1 MIIADE
7 QLPAFHRRVD
17 LNALIEDYPV
27 AEAFEQGVFRWPA
40 DRIRDL
46 QNRRFLH
53 IVDVGWSNPF
63 YRRRWT
69 DAGLRHGDIRSL
81 DDIGKLPLFTSDD
94 IKDDQQAHPPLGQIH
109 NLSRA
114 DLARGPFKLQ
124 ASGGTTGKPRFTAFG
139 PRDWALQGISSAR
152 VLHIQGGRPGDVM
165 QIPATCSLAN
175 LGWAYYNACHNF
187 LGVLPLTT
195 GSGVVTPTRKQL
207 EIAFELG
214 TNLWLSFPEYLT
226 HLAKVCRDELGRD
239 VRELNTKFLSTF
251 LGPDTENRLRA
262 TLEESWG
269 CKAYDQYGTNEVG
282 GGAFE
287 CQAQSGLHLM
297 EDMAVFEFVDVES
310 GLPVGDGETGNMVV
324 TVLAREL
331 PPIIRYNLRDLGRLV
346 SAAPCACGGRFR
358 RMDHF
363 LGRSDDMVKIRGVN
377 IYPMGC
383 LSAVKSDPRT
393 TGEWLC
399 IAERR
404 ARDGTLRDELI
415 VQVEVVRGAGL
426 PDDLRAHLEQRL
438 HSDLGVK
445 VAVEL
450 VEEGALAAAANFGR
464 EGKAK
469 RLVDRRQAPAES
481 ARSAEA

>member
-1 MIIADE
+1 MIVDAE
-7 QLPAFHRRVD
+7 LPAFHRRVD
-17 LNALIEDYPV
+17 LDALIAEYPV
-27 AEAFEQGVFRWPA
+27 ADAFEQGVFRWSQ
-40 DRIRDL
+40 DRLREL
-46 QNRRFLH
+46 QNRRFQH
-53 IVDVGWSNPF
+53 IVEVGWANPF

-69 DAGLRHGDIRSL
+69 AAGLQPGDIRSL
-81 DDIGKLPLFTSDD
+81 DDLGRLPLFTSDD
-94 IKDDQQAHPPLGQIH
+94 IKDDQQAHPPFGEIH

-114 DLARGPFKLQ
+114 DLAGAPFKVQ
-124 ASGGTTGKPRFTAFG
+124 ASGGTTGKPRFTVFG
-139 PRDWALQGISSAR
+139 PRDWAIQGISSAR
-152 VLHIQGGRPGDVM
+152 VLHVQGGRPGDVM

-207 EIAFELG
+207 EIGFDLG
-214 TNLWLSFPEYLT
+214 TNIWMSFPEYLT
-226 HLAKVCRDELGRD
+226 HLAKTCREELGRD
-239 VRELNTKFLSTF
+239 IRELKTKLLSTF
-251 LGPDTENRLRA
+251 LGPDTEGLLRR

-297 EDMAVFEFVDVES
+297 EDMAVFEFVDVET
-310 GLPVGDGETGNMVV
+310 GLPVKDGETGNMVV
-324 TVLAREL
+324 TILAREL

-346 SAAPCACGGRFR
+346 SAAPCGCGGTFR

-399 IAERR
+399 VAERSEQGG
-404 ARDGTLRDELI
+404 ALRDDLT
-415 VQVEVVRGAGL
+415 VQVEVLSGVGR
-426 PDDLRAHLEQRL
+426 PEDLRAHLAARL
-438 HSDLGVK
+438 QSDLGIK

-450 VEEGALAAAANFGR
+450 VDEGALAAAANLGR

-469 RLVDRRQAPAES
+469 RLVDRRNLKKP
-481 ARSAEA
+481 